1 MKKFAVPAVAA
12 ALTVAAVAAMPAQA
26 EKAAGDLLVRGRVIY
41 VTPDES
47 SSLKLGSTAIAG
59 KASVDDSVVPEL
71 DFSYFFTDNLA
82 AELILGTTHHN
93 AIAAKGSPLGASVD
107 LGDVWLL
114 PPTLTLQYHFNP
126 KGKISPYV
134 GAGINY
140 TIFYGEDP
148 GAAKSISYDN
158 NFGVAAQAG
167 VDVELN
173 NKWSLNL
180 DVKKLWLK
188 TDVTVDAGLASKI
201 YADTKLNPWIIGV
214 GVGYRF

>member
-12 ALTVAAVAAMPAQA
+12 ALTVAAVAAIPAQA

-41 VTPDES
+41 VAPDES

-59 KASVDDSVVPEL
+59 KASVDNSVVPEL
-71 DFSYFFTDNLA
+71 DFSYFFTDNVA

-93 AIAAKGSPLGASVD
+93 VKAKGSPLGASVD

-140 TIFYGEDP
+140 TIFYGDDP
-148 GAAKSISYDN
+148 GAAKGIDYKN
-158 NFGVAAQAG
+158 KFGVAAQAG
-167 VDVELN
+167 VDVELT

-180 DVKKLWLK
+180 DVKKIWLK
-188 TDVTVDAGLASKI
+188 TDVTVDAGLASNV
-201 YADTKLNPWIIGV
+201 YANTKLNPWIIGV